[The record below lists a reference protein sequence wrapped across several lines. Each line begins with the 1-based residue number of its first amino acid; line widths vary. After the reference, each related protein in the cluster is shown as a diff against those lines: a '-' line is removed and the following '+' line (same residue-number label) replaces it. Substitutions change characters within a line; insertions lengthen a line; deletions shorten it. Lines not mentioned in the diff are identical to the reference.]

1 MEGPQINQDE
11 GHRLAEILA
20 SMILSTME
28 WEDNQ
33 AAGMVDKKSV
43 HQNRLTGA
51 VEALNYTS
59 LETSTGDIDD
69 SSQKKC
75 HR

>member
-28 WEDNQ
+28 WEDEH
-33 AAGMVDKKSV
+33 AAERVDEQSV
-43 HQNRLTGA
+43 GENGLTD
-51 VEALNYTS
+51 VDEALNYTS
-59 LETSTGDIDD
+59 LETSTGDRDD